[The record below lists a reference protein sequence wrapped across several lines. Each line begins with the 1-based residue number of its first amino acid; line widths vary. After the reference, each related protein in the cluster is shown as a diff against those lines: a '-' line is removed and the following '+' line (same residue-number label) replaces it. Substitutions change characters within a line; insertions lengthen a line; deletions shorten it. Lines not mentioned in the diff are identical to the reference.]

1 MASSPPKL
9 RTVIT
14 ANERWVGLMGND
26 QGEKRISHLSYCWFL
41 VVLCRLLNLKRTF
54 EEKYGEAPL
63 LYAYAPGRVN
73 LIGEFEYLIEVSA
86 VQWIKKKKLIHFQWK
101 PPQCVCFFDLFPWN
115 RGAYWLLRLLSSPH
129 GHRAKHPGCRVA
141 QQLRDNLTI
150 QHKPSIQVRHCT
162 FLICLF

>member
-73 LIGEFEYLIEVSA
+73 LIGEFKYLIEVSA
-86 VQWIKKKKLIHFQWK
+86 VQWIKKKKKKWYTFNGS
-101 PPQCVCFFDLFPWN
+101 PPNVSVFSTSSRGTGEHIDYCGYSVLPMAIEQNILAAMSHNNSGTISLSNTNPQYKWDTALF
-115 RGAYWLLRLLSSPH
+115 
-129 GHRAKHPGCRVA
+129 
-141 QQLRDNLTI
+141 
-150 QHKPSIQVRHCT
+150 
-162 FLICLF
+162 